1 MGTGSGLTTRPA
13 QNVWYVHVLIRPI
26 THASY
31 IIKADSLFCNLMQ
44 AAGRD
49 EGQSL
54 DGASPCEIIAPF
66 VLFGRLVYEVVEC
79 EGGLPDEAT
88 VVARSRCH
96 DNHEPESWNLE
107 TAAHVR
113 PRHQH

>member
-1 MGTGSGLTTRPA
+1 
-13 QNVWYVHVLIRPI
+13 
-26 THASY
+26 
-31 IIKADSLFCNLMQ
+31 MQ

-49 EGQSL
+49 EEQSL

-88 VVARSRCH
+88 VVARRCLDD
-96 DNHEPESWNLE
+96 DNHQPESWNLE
-107 TAAHVR
+107 TAAHVQ
-113 PRHQH
+113 PRHQQ